1 MKSYD
6 WIVVGGG
13 IAGIA
18 IAEILTR
25 EGHSVVLIEKN
36 KKLASV
42 ATREFHEWVH
52 TGSLYTLVKDQMKT
66 FAEASHVLA
75 AHGAG
80 LTNLLW
86 CQPGTK
92 VIEIQDKNMIHKKVY
107 PLLSHHLGLYHKLY
121 LADVVP
127 IKREKGGKPKGIKR
141 FSDMINFKINIPDIM
156 EHLE

>member
-1 MKSYD
+1 
-6 WIVVGGG
+6 
-13 IAGIA
+13 
-18 IAEILTR
+18 
-25 EGHSVVLIEKN
+25 
-36 KKLASV
+36 
-42 ATREFHEWVH
+42 
-52 TGSLYTLVKDQMKT
+52 MKT

-86 CQPGTK
+86 CHPGTK

-107 PLLSHHLGLYHKLY
+107 PLLSHHLGLSHKLY

-127 IKREKGGKPKGIKR
+127 IQREKGGKPKGIKR